1 MKKTWMILNKS
12 IGKKK
17 NWPEFPE
24 FFNIQNEFFF
34 DKTKISEA
42 FNDYF
47 SKIGLLT
54 SQNVPHTTT
63 DYTSF
68 MPDPI
73 KNSMFIEPITS
84 NSIILATS
92 KLKTKLSSGHDDIS
106 SKLLKETIFHIV
118 HR

>member
-17 NWPEFPE
+17 NRPEFPD
-24 FFNIQNEFFF
+24 FFNIQNENIS

-54 SQNVPHTTT
+54 SQNDPHTT

-73 KNSMFIEPITS
+73 K
-84 NSIILATS
+84 
-92 KLKTKLSSGHDDIS
+92 KTVCSLNQIHQIKFYYTCYL
-106 SKLLKETIFHIV
+106 
-118 HR
+118 